1 MRSLTEQL
9 LAASLPPA
17 ERITPEVAQRV
28 EELANVRKWREI
40 KQLLLAVPREELSR
54 HPRVM
59 FVLADAFGRLGFVE
73 RAVELAQEASDR
85 FAAQGDQE
93 QWLLAR
99 KRVGAY
105 VAERGMLDQA
115 EAILSE
121 VIAAAEPLGMLEVMG
136 GVLNNLGAI
145 AGMRGARDEAFR
157 YYERALAAGQ
167 KAGDEQGLARTYYNL
182 ALAYR
187 DSDLFM
193 EADALFLEAG
203 RRARAIGDE
212 WLAQIAGT
220 ARAELELR
228 RKGWSPPELD
238 AAWRQAMVRFDVFA
252 STLGQAEAQK
262 LAGMVAASRGDH
274 AAAARRFSDAIDLAA
289 AHGNPLLA
297 AEARMERAE
306 SRLKLGEL
314 AHARTDFADAAVLFA
329 ELGNDEAAGRARDRV
344 ALIPP
349 DTLSPS
355 TPPAGHG

>member
-1 MRSLTEQL
+1 MRSRTEQRL
-9 LAASLPPA
+9 TASLPPV
-17 ERITPEVAQRV
+17 ERITAEIAARV
-28 EELANVRKWREI
+28 EELAQARKWREI
-40 KQLLLAVPREELSR
+40 KQLLLPVPREELSR

-59 FVLADAFGRLGFVE
+59 FVLADAFGRLGFLE
-73 RAVELAQEASDR
+73 RAVELAQESANR
-85 FAAQGDQE
+85 FAELGEQE
-93 QWLLAR
+93 RWLLAR

-105 VAERGMLDQA
+105 VAERGLLDQA
-115 EAILSE
+115 EAIFLE
-121 VIAAAEPLGMLEVMG
+121 VIGAAEPLGMLEVVG

-145 AGMRGARDEAFR
+145 AGMRGARDDAFR
-157 YYERALAAGQ
+157 YYERALAVGQ

-187 DSDLFM
+187 DSDLYM
-193 EADALFLEAG
+193 EADTLFLEAG

-228 RKGWSPPELD
+228 RKGGSRPELD

-274 AAAARRFSDAIDLAA
+274 ATASRRFSDAIDLAA

-297 AEARMERAE
+297 AEARMERGA
-306 SRLKLGEL
+306 SRVVLGEL
-314 AHARTDFADAAVLFA
+314 ALGRADFTDAAALYA
-329 ELGNDEAAGRARDRV
+329 ELGNHEAAGRARDKA

-349 DTLSPS
+349 DTRGPS
-355 TPPAGHG
+355 TRPSGRG